1 MGGSVPR
8 AFVPTDALVVGG
20 GPVGLACSA
29 LIARSGARS
38 LLVDRKRSVSYY
50 PKARAISA
58 RSMEIF
64 RQISVEAA
72 IHRAMPPESTR
83 NYAAAST
90 LTSPDLR
97 LAPFGLGSLEPTPLS
112 PCIGSFCT
120 QDRLEPI
127 LYDHLRRQAM
137 ATTLFDAELVSL
149 EEREKYVLAT
159 VRSGEETL
167 TVKARVIV
175 GADGAQGTCA
185 AMAGIESAELLRRE
199 ARATIIFQ
207 AGLSR
212 LIEPHRCVYLLLGEP
227 GTPHYGTLSGVP
239 LARNP
244 DEWSVFVTCDPVLG
258 EDLSNYPESYW
269 VAVVRRITGLP
280 DLAVRISGVALW
292 WRSASV
298 ADAMAR
304 GRIALAGD
312 SAHLMPPAGGL
323 GMNTGLQDAHNLAW
337 RVAAIGKG
345 ASLGLLREYDRERRP
360 EVGRAVEAAARND
373 GLGSQVAD
381 LWARPQLGLTLGVAY
396 TQGSFISDGEPV
408 PARDYPYHDYAPS
421 GRPGGRAPH
430 AWLNEDRTISILD
443 LFGGKFVVLTQS
455 AVSPFLLAVH
465 RMKQCDM
472 PIEGYALEER
482 FGGKA
487 LAEWRRIYGVQRAGA
502 VLVRPDGVIAWRSR
516 DGRGDL
522 EAALHNILN
531 PDPGASI
538 PARCSR
544 IRLGAS

>member
-1 MGGSVPR
+1 M
-8 AFVPTDALVVGG
+8 
-20 GPVGLACSA
+20 
-29 LIARSGARS
+29 
-38 LLVDRKRSVSYY
+38 
-50 PKARAISA
+50 
-58 RSMEIF
+58 
-64 RQISVEAA
+64 
-72 IHRAMPPESTR
+72 
-83 NYAAAST
+83 
-90 LTSPDLR
+90 
-97 LAPFGLGSLEPTPLS
+97 
-112 PCIGSFCT
+112 
-120 QDRLEPI
+120 
-127 LYDHLRRQAM
+127 
-137 ATTLFDAELVSL
+137 
-149 EEREKYVLAT
+149 
-159 VRSGEETL
+159 
-167 TVKARVIV
+167 
-175 GADGAQGTCA
+175 
-185 AMAGIESAELLRRE
+185 
-199 ARATIIFQ
+199 
-207 AGLSR
+207 
-212 LIEPHRCVYLLLGEP
+212 
-227 GTPHYGTLSGVP
+227 P

-280 DLAVRISGVALW
+280 DLAVRISSVALW

-360 EVGRAVEAAARND
+360 EVCRAVEAAARND
-373 GLGSQVAD
+373 GPGSQVAD

-396 TQGSFISDGEPV
+396 TRGSFISDGEPV

-430 AWLNEDRTISILD
+430 VWLDEDRTISILD

-455 AVSPFLLAVH
+455 AVSPFLLAVY

-482 FGGKA
+482 FGGEA
-487 LAEWRRIYGVQRAGA
+487 LAEWRRIYGVQQAGA

-538 PARCSR
+538 PARGE
-544 IRLGAS
+544 LT